1 MKQWKKHQKIVIYVI
16 ITSKFIFFIYF
27 SFLNQYYKISMTAI
41 DNLGRMENEY
51 AYSAANAFKFD
62 QWHSMFMPKQH
73 DITKLTYEELK
84 DVYTLAWKW
93 YE

>member
-1 MKQWKKHQKIVIYVI
+1 MIYVI
-16 ITSKFIFFIYF
+16 IKSKSC
-27 SFLNQYYKISMTAI
+27 SFLFTSLFLFLLNFSMTAM
-41 DNLGRMENEY
+41 DSLGRMENQH

-73 DITKLTYEELK
+73 DITKITLEELN

-93 YE
+93 